1 MSSTRSRNPA
11 ARDSHGAFGADGHPR
26 RWAIL
31 AVLVVSLL
39 VVVLDNTILNIALPT
54 IQRELGASQSELIW
68 AIDAYVLVFAALL
81 FSWGVLGDR
90 IGRKKVLII
99 GLTIFAVAS
108 AIAAFSAS
116 SGMLIGM
123 RAVMGIGGAAVL
135 PTTLAIITVVFPPHE
150 RGKAIGAW
158 AGAVGAAIALGPV
171 LGGILLQHPS
181 WFEWLLGNMWGS
193 VFLINVPIVIIGVI
207 AIARVVPET
216 KNPQPRALDIP
227 GLLLSITGLGLLI
240 YGIIH
245 ASETREW
252 LAPSVLFP
260 AFAGIALIALFLW
273 IESRSD
279 HASFDV
285 ALFKNRGYA
294 VSLAAISLS
303 FFALTGIT
311 FMLPFYLQ
319 ILRGFDPLSAGL
331 SFIPFAVGQIIAAP
345 RSATMVNRFGYRAV
359 MSFGLGAVAV
369 ALGALSLIQIDTP
382 IWLIL
387 TVFFIF
393 GFGLGNVIAPASTV
407 MQNVLPLARAGAGSA
422 VQNTVRQVGGA
433 LGVAVIGTILATRY
447 AHNVEP
453 FLANLPA
460 EISDQAKD
468 LGSESIIG
476 TVSVLDQAAERGV
489 PANIIDQLQSGAFEA
504 FLNASHITSMIS
516 TAVVL
521 IAFFIVL
528 IGLPKIY
535 PPQKIKIEEP
545 TQVPDPAHSD
555 INDVIEAEFSNYE
568 GELAAEMS
576 PNPEPNNPAN

>member
-1 MSSTRSRNPA
+1 MDPS
-11 ARDSHGAFGADGHPR
+11 ARDSHGAFGTEGHPR

-54 IQRELGASQSELIW
+54 IQRELDASQSELIW

-81 FSWGVLGDR
+81 FSWGVMGDR

-99 GLTIFAVAS
+99 GLTIFGVAS

-123 RAVMGIGGAAVL
+123 RAVMGVGGAAVL

-158 AGAVGAAIALGPV
+158 AAAVGAAVALGPV

-181 WFEWLLGNMWGS
+181 WFEWLLGNMWGA

-227 GLLLSITGLGLLI
+227 GLLLSVTGLGLLI

-245 ASETREW
+245 ASETRDW
-252 LAPSVLFP
+252 LAPSVLIP
-260 AFAGIALIALFLW
+260 AFVGIALIALFLW

-303 FFALTGIT
+303 FFALTGIM

-369 ALGALSLIQIDTP
+369 ALGALSFIQIDTP

-447 AHNVEP
+447 AQNVEP

-460 EISDQAKD
+460 EISDRAKD

-476 TVSVLDQAAERGV
+476 TVSVLDQAAERGA
-489 PANIIDQLQSGAFEA
+489 PASIIDQLRSGAFEA
-504 FLNASHITSMIS
+504 FLNASQITSMIS

-545 TQVPDPAHSD
+545 NQVPDP
-555 INDVIEAEFSNYE
+555 
-568 GELAAEMS
+568 
-576 PNPEPNNPAN
+576 EPNNSEN

>member
-1 MSSTRSRNPA
+1 MSTTRPMDPS
-11 ARDSHGAFGADGHPR
+11 ARDSHGAFGTEGHPR

-81 FSWGVLGDR
+81 FSWGVMGDR

-99 GLTIFAVAS
+99 GLTIFGVAS

-123 RAVMGIGGAAVL
+123 RAVMGVGGAAVL

-158 AGAVGAAIALGPV
+158 AAAVGAAVALGPV

-181 WFEWLLGNMWGS
+181 WFEWLLGNMWGA

-227 GLLLSITGLGLLI
+227 GLLLSVTGLGLLI

-245 ASETREW
+245 ASETRDW
-252 LAPSVLFP
+252 LAPSVLIP
-260 AFAGIALIALFLW
+260 AFVGIALIALFLW

-303 FFALTGIT
+303 FFALTGIM

-369 ALGALSLIQIDTP
+369 ALGALSFIQIDTP

-447 AHNVEP
+447 AQNVEP

-460 EISDQAKD
+460 EISDRAKD

-476 TVSVLDQAAERGV
+476 TVSVLDQAAERGA
-489 PANIIDQLQSGAFEA
+489 PASIIDQLQSGAFEA
-504 FLNASHITSMIS
+504 FLNASQITSMIS

-545 TQVPDPAHSD
+545 NQVPDP
-555 INDVIEAEFSNYE
+555 
-568 GELAAEMS
+568 
-576 PNPEPNNPAN
+576 EPNNSEN

>member
-1 MSSTRSRNPA
+1 MSTTRPTDPS
-11 ARDSHGAFGADGHPR
+11 ARDSHGAFGTDGHPR

-68 AIDAYVLVFAALL
+68 AIDAYILVFAALL
-81 FSWGVLGDR
+81 FSWGVMGDR

-99 GLTIFAVAS
+99 GLTIFGVAS

-123 RAVMGIGGAAVL
+123 RAVMGVGGAAVL

-158 AGAVGAAIALGPV
+158 AAAVGAAVALGPV

-181 WFEWLLGNMWGS
+181 WFEWLLGNMWGA

-227 GLLLSITGLGLLI
+227 GLLLSVTGLGLLI
-240 YGIIH
+240 YGIIR
-245 ASETREW
+245 ASETRDW
-252 LAPSVLFP
+252 LAPSVLIP
-260 AFAGIALIALFLW
+260 AFVGIALIALFLW

-447 AHNVEP
+447 AQNVEP

-468 LGSESIIG
+468 VASESIIG
-476 TVSVLDQAAERGV
+476 TVSVLDQAAESGV
-489 PANIIDQLQSGAFEA
+489 PASIIDQLQSGAFEA

-521 IAFFIVL
+521 IAFFTVL
-528 IGLPKIY
+528 LGLPKIY

-545 TQVPDPAHSD
+545 NQVPDPETDKSAK
-555 INDVIEAEFSNYE
+555 
-568 GELAAEMS
+568 
-576 PNPEPNNPAN
+576 

>member
-1 MSSTRSRNPA
+1 
-11 ARDSHGAFGADGHPR
+11 
-26 RWAIL
+26 
-31 AVLVVSLL
+31 
-39 VVVLDNTILNIALPT
+39 
-54 IQRELGASQSELIW
+54 
-68 AIDAYVLVFAALL
+68 
-81 FSWGVLGDR
+81 
-90 IGRKKVLII
+90 
-99 GLTIFAVAS
+99 
-108 AIAAFSAS
+108 
-116 SGMLIGM
+116 
-123 RAVMGIGGAAVL
+123 
-135 PTTLAIITVVFPPHE
+135 
-150 RGKAIGAW
+150 
-158 AGAVGAAIALGPV
+158 
-171 LGGILLQHPS
+171 
-181 WFEWLLGNMWGS
+181 
-193 VFLINVPIVIIGVI
+193 
-207 AIARVVPET
+207 
-216 KNPQPRALDIP
+216 
-227 GLLLSITGLGLLI
+227 LI

-387 TVFFIF
+387 IVFFIF

-555 INDVIEAEFSNYE
+555 INDVIEAEFGNYE

>member
-1 MSSTRSRNPA
+1 MSTTRPMDPS
-11 ARDSHGAFGADGHPR
+11 ARDSHGAFGTDGHPR

-81 FSWGVLGDR
+81 FSWGVMGDR

-99 GLTIFAVAS
+99 GLTIFGVAS

-123 RAVMGIGGAAVL
+123 RAVMGVGGAAVL

-158 AGAVGAAIALGPV
+158 AAAVGAAVALGPV

-181 WFEWLLGNMWGS
+181 WFEWLLGNMWGA

-227 GLLLSITGLGLLI
+227 GLLLSVTGLGLLI
-240 YGIIH
+240 YGIIR
-245 ASETREW
+245 ASETRDW
-252 LAPSVLFP
+252 LAPSVLIP
-260 AFAGIALIALFLW
+260 AFVGIALIALFLW

-303 FFALTGIT
+303 FFALTGIM

-369 ALGALSLIQIDTP
+369 ALGALSFIQIDTP

-447 AHNVEP
+447 AQNVEP

-476 TVSVLDQAAERGV
+476 TVSVLDQAAESGV
-489 PANIIDQLQSGAFEA
+489 PASIIDQLQSGAFEA
-504 FLNASHITSMIS
+504 FLNASQITSMIS

-521 IAFFIVL
+521 IAFFTVL

-545 TQVPDPAHSD
+545 NQVPDP
-555 INDVIEAEFSNYE
+555 
-568 GELAAEMS
+568 
-576 PNPEPNNPAN
+576 EPDKSAK